1 MAEAYLAAQ
10 SFKIISATLL
20 RMGSYKA
27 RQKGNP
33 KGNQIFQREKGGCER
48 RNSMSKDFNEAVD
61 VLFHKVDDLVSTK
74 TVVGDAIV
82 VGDMTPLPL
91 IDVAVGAGVGA
102 KESANAAG
110 GMGARITPS
119 AILMIRPD
127 GVQLINVKNQDALS
141 KLVDMA
147 PGVVNKLNFGAVF
160 SGRNKKERAQ
170 EEVKFEEETIIE
182 E

>member
-1 MAEAYLAAQ
+1 
-10 SFKIISATLL
+10 
-20 RMGSYKA
+20 
-27 RQKGNP
+27 
-33 KGNQIFQREKGGCER
+33 
-48 RNSMSKDFNEAVD
+48 MSKDFNEAVD

-82 VGDMTPLPL
+82 
-91 IDVAVGAGVGA
+91 VAVGAGVGA

-160 SGRNKKERAQ
+160 SGRNKKDRAQ

>member
-1 MAEAYLAAQ
+1 
-10 SFKIISATLL
+10 
-20 RMGSYKA
+20 
-27 RQKGNP
+27 
-33 KGNQIFQREKGGCER
+33 
-48 RNSMSKDFNEAVD
+48 MSKDFNEAVD

-82 VGDMTPLPL
+82 VGDMTLLPL

-110 GMGARITPS
+110 GMGARI
-119 AILMIRPD
+119 
-127 GVQLINVKNQDALS
+127 NQDALS

-160 SGRNKKERAQ
+160 SGRNKKDRAQ